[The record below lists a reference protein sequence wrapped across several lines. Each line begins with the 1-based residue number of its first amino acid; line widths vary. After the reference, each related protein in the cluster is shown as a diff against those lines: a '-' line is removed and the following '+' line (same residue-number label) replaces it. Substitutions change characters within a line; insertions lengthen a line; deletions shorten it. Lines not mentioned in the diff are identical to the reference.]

1 MNFNF
6 MVPTQIVSEA
16 GSANNAGKYLN
27 DLGINKVLVVT
38 DPGIKSAGILE
49 PIYTSLNKCDVEF
62 YEYSNIKPNPRNTEC
77 EEAAN
82 QFRDM
87 NIQGILAIGGGSA
100 IDAAKTISVLLR
112 NEGSAIDFVG
122 KRDFEND
129 PVQIVAIPTTAGT
142 GSEVTFSSV
151 ITDEARKVKVTVGS
165 HKIAPVMALLDEN
178 ITATLPAS
186 IAAAT
191 GVDALT
197 HAIEA
202 YTSTCNNPVSD
213 GLALHAIRLISQ
225 NLLNAVQKPEDAT
238 ARRNMLV
245 ASTIAGMAFGNTDV
259 AGVHCISESIG
270 GMYDTPHGVGNAIF
284 LPFVFQHNCD
294 ADLERHA
301 NVAHAMGI
309 DPNLPTA
316 EAIQQAVEKLFEI
329 NKALEIPHF
338 SELPHVDPKDFSVIA
353 EKSKNNGSDAS
364 NAKAMTIESY
374 LKILETAYSH

>member
-1 MNFNF
+1 MGFNF
-6 MVPTQIVSEA
+6 MVPTQIISEA
-16 GSANNAGKYLN
+16 GSTKNTGQYVKALN
-27 DLGINKVLVVT
+27 INSVLVVT
-38 DPGIKSAGILE
+38 DPGIKSAGILG
-49 PIYTSLNKCDVEF
+49 PIYSSLQQHDIEF

-77 EEAAN
+77 EDAAS
-82 QFRDM
+82 QYRDK
-87 NIQGILAIGGGSA
+87 NIQGIVAIGGGSA
-100 IDAAKTISVLLR
+100 IDAAKTISVLLT

-122 KRDFEND
+122 KRDFDND
-129 PVQIVAIPTTAGT
+129 PVQIIAIPTTAGT

-165 HKIAPVMALLDEN
+165 HKIAPVMALLDEE
-178 ITATLPAS
+178 ITASLPAS

-202 YTSTCNNPVSD
+202 YTSTCNNPISD

-225 NLLNAVQKPEDAT
+225 NLLDAVQKPEAEA
-238 ARRNMLV
+238 ARGNMLV

-284 LPFVFQHNCD
+284 LPFMFQHNCD

-316 EAIQQAVEKLFEI
+316 DAIQKAVEKLFEI
-329 NKALEIPHF
+329 NKALGIPHF
-338 SELPHVDPKDFSVIA
+338 SELPHVDPNDFQIIA

-364 NAKAMTIESY
+364 NAKAMTVESY
-374 LKILETAYSH
+374 RMILETAYHH